1 VAKELYIIDGS
12 AYIYRAYHAVAPLT
26 NSAGQYTHAVFG
38 FVNMIRKLIREKTPE
53 MMVVAWDSRGPV
65 FRHEIYA
72 DYKANRPPMPED
84 LASQLPYIRQYV
96 EAANIPSIEIKGV
109 EADDIIATLAKQF
122 GTNDNRVIIVSG
134 DKDLMQLV
142 NDNVT
147 IYDPMKNKVIDDQGV
162 IEKYGVAPSSL
173 LDCFA
178 LMGDSSDN
186 VPGVPGVGAKTAQ
199 KLISEYGS
207 LDELYEQIDSMKKSK
222 IKEKLIESKDLAY
235 LSKELISL
243 KMDVSV
249 PGDEAELYLGD
260 PNNIELKKIYEEL
273 GFTSLLQEVETYE
286 KVPGDGFTMVTSRE
300 ELEAMVKAIESHS
313 LLAIDTETTSLDARK
328 AKLVGIS
335 LAVAKDQC
343 WYVPVGHK
351 NEDGELLK
359 TQLSESEV
367 LESLQKI
374 LTSSEV
380 AKLGHNLKYD
390 YTVLRCGCG
399 LDLGGRL
406 LDTMLAAYLLDS
418 SRRSLK
424 LDSLCQELGV
434 EMTSFEQVTGGDKR
448 EDCFAY
454 VALENA
460 SNYACEDVY
469 GALMLW
475 ESYEPQLKSFNLLP
489 LLSDVEAPLIP
500 VLAHMEIAGIRVDK
514 DYLHQLH
521 KEFSEK
527 LVLLEEE
534 IHRLAGKVF
543 NINSPSQLGT
553 ILFEDLE
560 LPHGRKTKTGYS
572 TDIKVLEKLAAKHDL
587 PARVIHYRNLSKL
600 LSTYVD
606 KLSELADETT
616 ARVHTSFNQAVTAT
630 GRLSSSNPNMQNIPI
645 RTEEGNRIRRAFVPA
660 DDLYFLSADY
670 SQIDLRVMAHYSQDK
685 ALLQAFQ
692 SGADIHSRTAA
703 QIFSISEMLVN
714 ADMRRVA
721 KSINFG
727 IVYGMSAF
735 GLSAQLEIS
744 RKEAQQFIDRYFNH
758 YAGVKVFMEKVVEQA
773 REDGYVTTL
782 LNRRRAVPEI
792 DSTNRVRRE
801 FAERT
806 AINTPIQ
813 GTAADIIKLAMV
825 AVEPAL
831 KKEGLSARLLLQVH
845 DELVFEL
852 PEPEIEKTK
861 DVVRKV
867 MESAMQLDVP
877 LVVNFEQGR
886 SLAKS

>member
-1 VAKELYIIDGS
+1 MSKEIYIIDGS

-26 NSAGQYTHAVFG
+26 NSTGQYTHAVFG
-38 FVNMIRKLIREKTPE
+38 FVNMIRKLIREKAPE

-65 FRHEIYA
+65 FRHEIYS

-84 LASQLPYIRQYV
+84 LASQIPYIRQYV
-96 EAANIPSIEIKGV
+96 TAANIPSMEIQGV
-109 EADDIIATLAKQF
+109 EADDIIATLAKQY
-122 GTNDNRVIIVSG
+122 GTGDNKVIIVSG

-147 IYDPMKNKVIDDQGV
+147 IYDPMKNKMIDDQGV
-162 IEKYGVAPSSL
+162 VDKYGVTPTSL

-199 KLISEYGS
+199 KLITEYGS
-207 LDELYEQIDSMKKSK
+207 LDGLYDQIDSMKKSK
-222 IKEKLIESKDLAY
+222 MKEKLIASKDLAY
-235 LSKELISL
+235 LSKDLIAL
-243 KMDVSV
+243 KMDVELA
-249 PGDEAELYLGD
+249 GDEATLYIGEPHKKELQKL
-260 PNNIELKKIYEEL
+260 YEEL

-286 KVPGDGFTMVTSRE
+286 KVPMDGFTMVTGKH
-300 ELEAMVKAIESHS
+300 ELEEMVNAIQSHK
-313 LLAIDTETTSLDARK
+313 LIAVDTETTSLDARK
-328 AKLVGIS
+328 AQLVGIS
-335 LAVAKDQC
+335 LAVDKDHC

-351 NEDGELLK
+351 DENGTLVDS
-359 TQLSESEV
+359 QLSEAVVLDTLREV
-367 LESLQKI
+367 LGSP
-374 LTSSEV
+374 EV
-380 AKLGHNLKYD
+380 MKLGHNLKYD
-390 YTVLRCGCG
+390 YTVLRCACD
-399 LDLGGRL
+399 LTLGGVL
-406 LDTMLAAYLLDS
+406 IDTMLAAYLLDP

-424 LDSLCQELGV
+424 LDTLCLELGI

-454 VALENA
+454 VNMEKA
-460 SNYACEDVY
+460 SAYACEDVY
-469 GALMLW
+469 GALLLW
-475 ESYEPQLKSFNLLP
+475 EKYEPLLNESNLFD
-489 LLSDVEAPLIP
+489 LLTGVEAPLVP
-500 VLAHMEIAGIRVDK
+500 VLAHMEIEGIKVDK
-514 DYLHQLH
+514 EYLQKLH
-521 KEFSEK
+521 NEFTEK
-527 LVLLEEE
+527 LLNLEKE
-534 IHRLAGKVF
+534 IHELAGREF

-553 ILFEDLE
+553 VLFEELG

-572 TDIKVLEKLAAKHDL
+572 TDIKVLEKLAGKHDL
-587 PARVIHYRNLSKL
+587 PARVIQYRNLSKL
-600 LSTYVD
+600 LSTYID
-606 KLSELADETT
+606 KLAELADDKT

-703 QIFSISEMLVN
+703 QIFSISELLVN
-714 ADMRRVA
+714 AEMRRVA

-735 GLSAQLEIS
+735 GLSSQLAIS
-744 RKEAQQFIDRYFNH
+744 RKEAQQFIDRYFDH
-758 YAGVKVFMEKVVEQA
+758 YSGVKNFMGKVVEQA

-813 GTAADIIKLAMV
+813 GTAADIIKLAMI

-831 KKEGLSARLLLQVH
+831 KKEGLSAKLLLQVH

-852 PEPEIEKTK
+852 PEQEIEQTK
-861 DVVRKV
+861 KVVSRV
-867 MESAMQLDVP
+867 MENALKLDVP

-886 SLAKS
+886 SLAKG